1 MSPSKIPIIIIYE
14 CTIVFIWHYVINMA
28 HLGYFQNLLLL
39 QIMLQEIVLNL
50 LMLSFIYEVR
60 RNLISFIFVIF
71 FSKTSFFPQNIYYL
85 FLKLLIMY

>member
-1 MSPSKIPIIIIYE
+1 
-14 CTIVFIWHYVINMA
+14 MA

-71 FSKTSFFPQNIYYL
+71 FLQN
-85 FLKLLIMY
+85 KLLSSKHLLFVFKASYNVLSSFTLYTDL